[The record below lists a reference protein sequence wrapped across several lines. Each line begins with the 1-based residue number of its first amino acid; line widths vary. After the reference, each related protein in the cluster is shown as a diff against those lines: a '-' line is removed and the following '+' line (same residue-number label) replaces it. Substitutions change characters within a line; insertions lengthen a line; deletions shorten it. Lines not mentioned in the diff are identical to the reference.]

1 MKVEKKEIVIGS
13 TVGIIIGLILGVG
26 AIVLMDMVKENNQR
40 NEYFNELEFHEKVR
54 MGTMNYRSSLDVESS
69 DYLFEYKINGVNY
82 LVWVKYN
89 DVFDYFDYSYARL
102 GR

>member
-1 MKVEKKEIVIGS
+1 MKVEKNEIVIGS
-13 TVGIIIGLILGVG
+13 TVGIIIGLILGV
-26 AIVLMDMVKENNQR
+26 ATIALLDMVRENNQY

-54 MGTMNYRSSLDVESS
+54 MGTMDYRLSLDVESS

-82 LVWVKYN
+82 LVWIKYN